1 MENYASWKKW
11 LICIA
16 IFTCASIGILVSPI
30 VQTLATVFPDTPMS
44 TIRSITTIPS
54 LMSFFCGL
62 FLSSVVGKKISYK
75 GILVIGMTLGLIG
88 GVLPM
93 FWHPNFTA
101 IIIAR
106 VIYGLGF
113 SVFAMRNAIITKA
126 FGLAE
131 SAKWTGYGFFVGN
144 GISVIF
150 QLLAGRLGDIDWR
163 YCFGLHAVCLVTLT
177 IILLLFKEPA
187 KEETPAASEVKAEKA
202 ALNPQIFIYFFIT
215 LMGTLCLYP
224 ILSSISTFVA
234 ERNLGGATQSG
245 WVSSAYTVGGA
256 ILGFTFA
263 KANKALGRWLAPAAC
278 LLCIL
283 GYVLTL
289 AATGTV
295 LLAMVGCLLCGGG
308 FSWFMLSTTQ
318 WARGISVEGNR
329 TLHMTI
335 ISSAVSGGS
344 FISSYFIAFAKKA
357 GSLIPLFETEMEKS
371 FLVGILIYIVLFVV
385 LAVKDW
391 RPDSVK
397 E

>member
-1 MENYASWKKW
+1 MQNYASWKKW
-11 LICIA
+11 LICLS

-62 FLSSVVGKKISYK
+62 FLSSIVGKKISYK
-75 GILVIGMTLGLIG
+75 NILLIGMTLGLIG

-126 FGLAE
+126 FGVEE

-144 GISVIF
+144 VISVLFTLI
-150 QLLAGRLGDIDWR
+150 AGRLGDIDWR

-187 KEETPAASEVKAEKA
+187 TDEAPAAENANKA
-202 ALNPQIFIYFFIT
+202 AAKASLNPTIFAYFIIM
-215 LMGTLCLYP
+215 LLGTLCLYP

-234 ERNLGGATQSG
+234 ERNLGAATQSG
-245 WVSSAYTVGGA
+245 WVSSSYTVGGA
-256 ILGFTFA
+256 VFGFFFG
-263 KANKALGRWLAPAAC
+263 KASKKLGRWLAPLSCAS
-278 LLCIL
+278 CIL
-283 GYVLTL
+283 GYVLIL
-289 AATGTV
+289 AAGNIFM
-295 LLAMVGCLLCGGG
+295 AMLGCFFCGGG
-308 FSWFMLSTTQ
+308 FSWYMLSITQ
-318 WARGISVEGNR
+318 WARGISVDGNR
-329 TLHMTI
+329 NLHMTI

-344 FISSYFIAFAKKA
+344 FISSYFITFAKAA
-357 GSLIPLFETEMEKS
+357 GGLVPLFETEMENS
-371 FLVGILIYIVLFVV
+371 FLVGIVIYVV
-385 LAVKDW
+385 LMVLMLVKDW
-391 RPDSVK
+391 RPK
-397 E
+397 ELR